1 MMSSAAS
8 SIQMD
13 PALLTKKLTIVAAV
27 AISATA
33 LYLMFGGTRK
43 RTKNNDEN
51 CFVCH
56 PDSSSSCR
64 GFTSAAEEEQFQDII
79 IITTD
84 DEDSSGVEAS
94 SAASGRR
101 SSPERACSPA
111 TIGTSIGV
119 CTDPVCIRDQA
130 AHGICCSSQTS
141 MSSYDPYELSSPAG
155 VCNCCGE
162 TLQQEQ
168 PSPPPP
174 NTSFSDKHKRESRVK
189 ERKNIP
195 PPSRPCLDMVSG
207 SAMNCEG
214 SHYVHWRDV
223 DSCAS
228 NLHSPKMCTADISNS
243 QCEVCM
249 NNNCEKCRLIGCDVC
264 FPNACASAVCYRTSF
279 PQDSSDIFTSQ
290 KPDSDQRYG
299 TGSSS
304 SPLQQKK
311 KVRWTPN
318 TVEPSCDNEI
328 YRRRQQRYTSY
339 SVVPVE
345 WPVTSYTCERPRLQS
360 QAAKNTITG
369 TQETCSHKLKMEQAE
384 DQHTNTS
391 GI

>member
-207 SAMNCEG
+207 SG
-214 SHYVHWRDV
+214 
-223 DSCAS
+223 
-228 NLHSPKMCTADISNS
+228 
-243 QCEVCM
+243 
-249 NNNCEKCRLIGCDVC
+249 
-264 FPNACASAVCYRTSF
+264 ASAVCYRTSF
-279 PQDSSDIFTSQ
+279 PQ
-290 KPDSDQRYG
+290 G
-299 TGSSS
+299 
-304 SPLQQKK
+304 
-311 KVRWTPN
+311 V
-318 TVEPSCDNEI
+318 
-328 YRRRQQRYTSY
+328 
-339 SVVPVE
+339 
-345 WPVTSYTCERPRLQS
+345 
-360 QAAKNTITG
+360 
-369 TQETCSHKLKMEQAE
+369 
-384 DQHTNTS
+384 
-391 GI
+391 

>member
-8 SIQMD
+8 RIQMD

-51 CFVCH
+51 CFVCL
-56 PDSSSSCR
+56 PDSSSSCQ
-64 GFTSAAEEEQFQDII
+64 GCTSAAKEEQFQDII

-84 DEDSSGVEAS
+84 HEENNVTEAYRCPQKSKAHCDVSLNSSSSGVEAS

-111 TIGTSIGV
+111 TISTSIGV
-119 CTDPVCIRDQA
+119 CTDPVCFRDQA

-141 MSSYDPYELSSPAG
+141 MSSYDPDESSSPAD

-174 NTSFSDKHKRESRVK
+174 NTSFSDKHKKESRVK

-195 PPSRPCLDMVSG
+195 PPSRPYLDMVSG

-223 DSCAS
+223 DSCLS
-228 NLHSPKMCTADISNS
+228 NLHSQEMCTADISNS

-264 FPNACASAVCYRTSF
+264 FPNAY
-279 PQDSSDIFTSQ
+279 SSDIFTSQ

-299 TGSSS
+299 TNSSS

-318 TVEPSCDNEI
+318 TVEPSCDNEV

-345 WPVTSYTCERPRLQS
+345 WPVTSYACEQPRLQS

-369 TQETCSHKLKMEQAE
+369 TRETVRKQ
-384 DQHTNTS
+384 QYNY
-391 GI
+391 

>member
-1 MMSSAAS
+1 
-8 SIQMD
+8 MD

-101 SSPERACSPA
+101 SSPERARSPA

-119 CTDPVCIRDQA
+119 CTDPVCFRDQA

-141 MSSYDPYELSSPAG
+141 MSSYDPDELSSPAG
-155 VCNCCGE
+155 LCNCCGE

-195 PPSRPCLDMVSG
+195 PPSRPYLDMVSG
-207 SAMNCEG
+207 SG
-214 SHYVHWRDV
+214 
-223 DSCAS
+223 
-228 NLHSPKMCTADISNS
+228 KTIK
-243 QCEVCM
+243 Q
-249 NNNCEKCRLIGCDVC
+249 
-264 FPNACASAVCYRTSF
+264 SF
-279 PQDSSDIFTSQ
+279 FIA
-290 KPDSDQRYG
+290 G
-299 TGSSS
+299 
-304 SPLQQKK
+304 
-311 KVRWTPN
+311 
-318 TVEPSCDNEI
+318 
-328 YRRRQQRYTSY
+328 
-339 SVVPVE
+339 
-345 WPVTSYTCERPRLQS
+345 
-360 QAAKNTITG
+360 
-369 TQETCSHKLKMEQAE
+369 
-384 DQHTNTS
+384 
-391 GI
+391 